1 MGSPAT
7 LPKVVNSKT
16 KSLGTLETPWMHQH
30 AVQHDAGCKS
40 IEAPC
45 CLLTV
50 RIICMH
56 NLHQEDV
63 LSETDCYVSLWL
75 PTASFEKFQTKTV
88 SNCKD
93 PVWNEIFYFR
103 IQSQVKNVL
112 ELTIYDEDVLIDD
125 KKRVILFDIAKLPLG
140 EPVLMKFEL
149 NSQKHEELEVEFT
162 LENIGGPPETI
173 ITNGAIMFRE
183 LCCFEFWSTQK
194 KRKKKKKIHSKQQ
207 DITCTLKGSF
217 EETQSISL
225 GCASSLHFTEPSL
238 FHYAKYKQAELD
250 VLLPR
255 KKSFPSFCSCVSCG
269 SGLNRKRHWTLP
281 VNSLPIDQEVIKEEK
296 EFNLHFKVK
305 DCPSYPDVRLGFDLC
320 AEEQEFMKKRKR
332 VAAAAFKRLL
342 QLEEDLQDDEV
353 PVVAIMTTGGGFR
366 ALTALYV
373 HLLMIQRLGVLDCV
387 SYLTG
392 LSGTTWTM
400 SHLYEDPNW
409 SCRNLEGAL
418 SDIHKQ
424 VRKNKFLA
432 SFAPERLKYYAKEL
446 WQRHQEG
453 HSISFT
459 DLWGLLIE
467 SMLRDGENHHKL
479 TDQQQALAHGQNPL
493 PIYLCLNVK
502 EKQSNHGF
510 REWMEFTPYE
520 IGFQKYGAYIRTEYF
535 GSKFFMGH
543 LMEKIPESRI
553 CYLEG
558 IWSSVFSL
566 NLMDVWFMTV
576 SSEDFWEMWTRDR
589 VTDLDVP
596 TEAYILPTR
605 TECPPESLASI
616 FQDIIMWRP
625 AISVVPNFLRGC
637 SMNDKYL
644 ESKFSKWKDCDLDNF
659 PNQLTGSEDY
669 LYLVD
674 TAFSLDTS
682 YPPLMRPER
691 KVDLMIHLNYSSG
704 SQLLPLLKASDYFSK
719 QGIPFPKNV
728 PRDETEKHVKECY
741 LLGEQEDP
749 ETPLVLLFPLV
760 CNTFREYKAPG
771 IKRSPE
777 EMKEGDIDLTSTLG
791 PYNVYNLRYPEE
803 DFEKLVKLTEYNIL
817 NNTDMLIK
825 ALRVAV
831 ERKRQHKKR

>member
-1 MGSPAT
+1 MSRLITGNK
-7 LPKVVNSKT
+7 LLNS
-16 KSLGTLETPWMHQH
+16 SVLF
-30 AVQHDAGCKS
+30 S
-40 IEAPC
+40 
-45 CLLTV
+45 TV
-50 RIICMH
+50 
-56 NLHQEDV
+56 
-63 LSETDCYVSLWL
+63 SETDCYVSLWL
-75 PTASFEKFQTKTV
+75 PTASFEKVQTKTV

-93 PVWNEIFYFR
+93 PVWNEIFFFR

-112 ELTIYDEDVLIDD
+112 ELTICDEDILRDD
-125 KKRVILFDIAKLPLG
+125 NYRVILFDIAKLSLG
-140 EPVLMKFEL
+140 P
-149 NSQKHEELEVEFT
+149 SKHEELEVEFT

-183 LCCFEFWSTQK
+183 LCCLEFWSSQK
-194 KRKKKKKIHSKQQ
+194 KRKNKRKIHSK
-207 DITCTLKGSF
+207 
-217 EETQSISL
+217 
-225 GCASSLHFTEPSL
+225 
-238 FHYAKYKQAELD
+238 
-250 VLLPR
+250 R
-255 KKSFPSFCSCVSCG
+255 
-269 SGLNRKRHWTLP
+269 
-281 VNSLPIDQEVIKEEK
+281 EVIASLNEK
-296 EFNLHFKVK
+296 EFNLHFK
-305 DCPSYPDVRLGFDLC
+305 
-320 AEEQEFMKKRKR
+320 
-332 VAAAAFKRLL
+332 
-342 QLEEDLQDDEV
+342 LQD
-353 PVVAIMTTGGGFR
+353 
-366 ALTALYV
+366 
-373 HLLMIQRLGVLDCV
+373 
-387 SYLTG
+387 
-392 LSGTTWTM
+392 WTM
-400 SHLYEDPNW
+400 SRLYEDPNW
-409 SCRNLEGAL
+409 SCRNLEEAL
-418 SDIHKQ
+418 SDVHKQ
-424 VRKNKFLA
+424 VRKNKFFA

-453 HSISFT
+453 HNISFT

-467 SMLRDGENHHKL
+467 SMLCDGENHHKL
-479 TDQQQALAHGQNPL
+479 TDQQQALAYGQNPL

-502 EKQSNHGF
+502 EKRSNHGF
-510 REWMEFTPYE
+510 REWLEFTPYE

-576 SSEDFWEMWTRDR
+576 SSEDFWETWTRDR
-589 VTDLDVP
+589 ITDIGKLCYEVQLIDVP

-625 AISVVPNFLRGC
+625 AVSVVPNFLAGC
-637 SMNDKYL
+637 PMNDRYI

-659 PNQLTGSEDY
+659 PNELTGSEDY

-691 KVDLMIHLNYSSG
+691 KVDLIIHLNYSSG
-704 SQLLPLLKASDYFSK
+704 SQLLPLSKASDYFSK

-741 LLGEQEDP
+741 LLGEQEGP

-760 CNTFREYKAPG
+760 CDTFKEYKAPG

-777 EMKEGDIDLTSTLG
+777 EMKDGDIDLTSTLG
-791 PYNVYNLRYPEE
+791 PYNVYTLRYPEE

-817 NNTDMLIK
+817 NNKDMLVK

-831 ERKRQHKKR
+831 ERKRQHKRDSC